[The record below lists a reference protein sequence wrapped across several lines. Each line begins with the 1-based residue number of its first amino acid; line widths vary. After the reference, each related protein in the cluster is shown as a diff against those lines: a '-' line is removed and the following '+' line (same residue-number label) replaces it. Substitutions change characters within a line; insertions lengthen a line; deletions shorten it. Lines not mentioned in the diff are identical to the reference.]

1 MILEIYLTI
10 AFIAAMMILG
20 YGIARADN
28 ETDGLELAIFAAIAG
43 FLWPA
48 ILFGLLFDYS
58 RSEP

>member
-20 YGIARADN
+20 YGAAHSP
-28 ETDGLELAIFAAIAG
+28 ESPLLEMIIFAALAG